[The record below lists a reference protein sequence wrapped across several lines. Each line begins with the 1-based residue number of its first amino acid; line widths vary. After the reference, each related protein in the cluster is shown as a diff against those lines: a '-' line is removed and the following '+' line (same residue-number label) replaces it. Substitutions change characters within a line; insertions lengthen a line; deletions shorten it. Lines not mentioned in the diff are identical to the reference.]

1 MSSFADLIVPE
12 SRAYSS
18 SAWNTLGYQVDFI
31 GVSLLPKNKIVNNN
45 SWSRIVPQVVSNNTW
60 QKPSKI
66 YVNKGGTWEQA
77 NETQENPSRVIKVTM
92 WAYLYLP
99 PVSAGANACPR
110 NPIFNTGD
118 GGNILTFPFPYTVPT
133 GWRLTKFRSL
143 NGKDDY
149 VSDIRFQNTSS
160 ASSNDF
166 VLATAGNPANYN
178 NTTVSISPNTLGGVH
193 HVHLR
198 DKYQPT
204 IPTSCGGDFAGA
216 QFTQKA
222 LGSRFSGNIDAEFP
236 IMPKDQNS
244 FWLRGTQS
252 DCKNCESRVYFVFME
267 FHSGNAIT
275 NDNGAT
281 WIAPPTPP

>member
-1 MSSFADLIVPE
+1 MPSFADLTAPE
-12 SRAYSS
+12 SRAYSAS
-18 SAWNTLGYQVDFI
+18 SWNTLGYQVDFI
-31 GVSLLPKNKIVNNN
+31 GVASLAKNRIVNGN
-45 SWSRIVPQVVSNNTW
+45 SWSRIAPQILVGNAW

-66 YVNKGGTWEQA
+66 YVNKGGVWEQA
-77 NETQENPSRVIKVTM
+77 NETDQNTNRVTKVTM
-92 WAYLYLP
+92 WAYIYLP
-99 PVSAGANACPR
+99 PVSTGANACPR
-110 NPIFNTGD
+110 NAIFSTGD
-118 GGNILTFPFPYTVPT
+118 GGAALSFSFPYTVPA

-149 VSDIRFQNTSS
+149 VSDIRFQNGSS

-166 VLATAGNPANYN
+166 VLGIAGNPANFN
-178 NTTVSISPNTLGGVH
+178 NTCVSINPNTTGGLH

-216 QFTQKA
+216 QFTQKY
-222 LGSRFSGNIDAEFP
+222 LGSRFPGNLAAEFP

-244 FWLRGTQS
+244 FWLRGAQP
-252 DCKNCESRVYFVFME
+252 DCKNCESKVYFVLME

-275 NDNGAT
+275 NDGGAT
-281 WIAPPTPP
+281 WVAPATT